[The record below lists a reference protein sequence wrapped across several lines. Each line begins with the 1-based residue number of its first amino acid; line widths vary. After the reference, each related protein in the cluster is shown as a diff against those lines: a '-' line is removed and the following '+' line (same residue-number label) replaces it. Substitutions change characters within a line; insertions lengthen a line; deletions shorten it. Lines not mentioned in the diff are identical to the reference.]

1 MHQDYQTGRQAPVIA
16 GPGCLARLPELRRQ
30 HGAERYLL
38 ITDAGLE
45 ASGLLKPYLA
55 ELEQD
60 ADVVRFIA
68 PAGEPSVATV
78 DQAAQVVR
86 ELQAPLVLGIGG
98 GTALDIA
105 KLVAALAE
113 SPGPMEAYLL
123 ARTPWVG
130 KAPAVMIPTTSGTG
144 SEVTRTSILADETGR
159 KLWAWG
165 DELLPEA
172 VLLDSRLTRSLPV
185 PLTAATGL
193 DAFVHAL
200 EATTGRNRNRLIES
214 QALAAIRLVGAALP
228 EAVQTPDNLEARQQ
242 LQEAACLAGMAI
254 DNGGTGIAHNIGHA
268 LGSRYHLPHGV
279 AVAIAVEAS
288 LAWSIEGHEA
298 IFAPSAH
305 ALMPS
310 SRANEL
316 PGLVTELADASAFDQ
331 ALAPFA
337 NLEMEVAA
345 LAEVMQAEENAPMAN
360 NAARIPEGD
369 DWQHLAE
376 LTVATFQR
384 RQAGLRA
391 ARSTTQEGAM
401 A

>member
-1 MHQDYQTGRQAPVIA
+1 MHHDYKNGRQAPVIA
-16 GPGCLARLPELRRQ
+16 GPGCLARLPALRRQ

-45 ASGLLKPYLA
+45 ASGLLAPYLA

-60 ADVVRFIA
+60 AEVIRFIA
-68 PAGEPSVATV
+68 PAGEPRVATV
-78 DQAAQVVR
+78 DQGAQVVR
-86 ELQAPLVLGIGG
+86 ELEAPLVLGIGG

-105 KLVAALAE
+105 KLVAALAV
-113 SPGPMEAYLL
+113 SPGRMENYLL
-123 ARTPWVG
+123 AQESWVG

-144 SEVTRTSILADETGR
+144 SEVTRTSILADDSGR

-172 VLLDSRLTRSLPV
+172 VLLDPRLTRSVPA

-200 EATTGRNRNRLIES
+200 EATTGRSRNRLIES
-214 QALAAIRLVGAALP
+214 QALAAIRLIGAALP
-228 EAVQTPDNLEARQQ
+228 EAAHTPDNLEARQQ

-268 LGSRYHLPHGV
+268 LGSLYHLPHGV
-279 AVAIAVEAS
+279 AVAIAAEAS

-298 IFAPSAH
+298 IFAPGAH
-305 ALMPS
+305 ALMPGS
-310 SRANEL
+310 AASEL
-316 PGLVTELADASAFDQ
+316 PGLVTELTDASAFDQ
-331 ALAPFA
+331 SLAPFA
-337 NLEMEVAA
+337 TLEMEVSA

-369 DWQHLAE
+369 DWQRLAE

-384 RQAGLRA
+384 RRARLQAA
-391 ARSTTQEGAM
+391 QSTTEEGAI

>member
-60 ADVVRFIA
+60 AEVTRFIA

-78 DQAAQVVR
+78 DQAAQAAR

-105 KLVAALAE
+105 KLVAALTA
-113 SPGPMEAYLL
+113 SPGRMDQYLL
-123 ARTPWVG
+123 GRSPWLG

-172 VLLDSRLTRSLPV
+172 VLLDSRLTRSLPA

-268 LGSRYHLPHGV
+268 LGSLYHLPHGV

-298 IFAPSAH
+298 TFAASAH
-305 ALMPS
+305 ALMAGS
-310 SRANEL
+310 EAKAL
-316 PGLVTELADASAFDQ
+316 PELVTELADASAFDQ
-331 ALAPFA
+331 ALAPFS
-337 NLEMEVAA
+337 NLEMDATA

-376 LTVATFQR
+376 LTVATFQH

-391 ARSTTQEGAM
+391 GSTTQERAM